1 MIRSL
6 IFIAALLVPTSR
18 AAQAPPPRAGQG
30 PRITD
35 VLFEDYNGAL
45 YSRWQMKPGEDVALS
60 FRVENFGRQEQL
72 DKEGLREDR
81 VELHYQIELRDPEGV
96 PVAPEQSGDVNTT
109 LRPQDGSWRPKID
122 WTAKLPPTAPGGEYA
137 IGIRLSDRIAQKDV
151 ERNVLF
157 RVVGPRLAARDSLEV
172 RQLEYSISERGPWSR
187 ERYFAPSET
196 IWVRYQVAGYGLS
209 PEKQVSVEE
218 DWTVLDAGGKIIATK
233 PVAMVE
239 DQQSFYPPRFLTA
252 EFSLTLQTPKPG
264 KYTLRIV
271 VRDKIRGQSIEFDS
285 DFFLRR

>member
-1 MIRSL
+1 MIPL
-6 IFIAALLVPTSR
+6 IIFLFGSSTLL
-18 AAQAPPPRAGQG
+18 AQAPTPRAGQG
-30 PRITD
+30 PRLTD
-35 VLFEDYNGAL
+35 VLFEDYSGAL
-45 YSRWQMKPGEDVALS
+45 FSRWQMKPGEEVALS

-109 LRPQDGSWRPKID
+109 LRPQDGDWRPKVD
-122 WTAKLPPTAPGGEYA
+122 WTSKVPATAPGGEYSVR
-137 IGIRLSDRIAQKDV
+137 ILLSDRIAQKDV
-151 ERNVLF
+151 ERKVSF
-157 RVVGPRLAARDSLEV
+157 RVVGPRLVARDTLEV
-172 RQLEYSISERGPWSR
+172 RQLEYSNSERGPWSR

-209 PEKQVSVEE
+209 SEKQVSVEE
-218 DWTVLDAGGKIIATK
+218 DWTVLDAEGKIFATK

-239 DQQSFYPPRFLTA
+239 DQRSFYPPHFLTA
-252 EFSLTLQTPKPG
+252 EFSLNLQTPKPG

-271 VRDKIRGQSIEFDS
+271 VRDKIRGQNISYDS
-285 DFFLRR
+285 EFFLRP